1 MLKRLHSIVDF
12 RFNDT
17 SAVLDLPCISN
28 MNTKTIKRMKKNS
41 YLVIIA
47 AVMSSLIIV
56 SCNGLK
62 KMDQHIKELGV
73 AATPNPLEVRGDS
86 VEVTISGKF
95 PPKYFA
101 KKASVDATPVLVY
114 SGGEAKYKMQSYQ
127 GEQAAGNGAVIP
139 YKLGKNFSYTDR
151 VAFQTGM
158 ETSKLEVR
166 MHGKQGS
173 KEADFTPVFVVDGV
187 ITTPYLMKNDD
198 KVIMSK
204 DKFVRTL
211 SYVNDSA
218 QINFDYN
225 SSALKPAELKDTDV
239 VNLTAFLQKAAIEP
253 KFVIKKI
260 DFVGYASPEGEM
272 LLNDNLATERSA
284 AGKKAF
290 GDIAKKASLMNA
302 PDNLQVLSPKGED
315 WEGFRLAMEK
325 SNIADRNIIINVLK
339 MTTDLTQREAE
350 IKNISKTYVEI
361 QKDIFPSLRRC
372 RIIVTYDMEGYS
384 DEQLIQIGS
393 SNPSVMTY
401 EELMKAG
408 SLVTDLSKQAAIY
421 QAAVANSDAD
431 YRASNNLGCVYYM
444 QNKMSDAETQW
455 KNAYNMKKCEETSNN
470 MGIVSR
476 VKGDRAAAMTFF
488 TEAGGATETSYN
500 KGLVDIQKGDYS
512 GAVSKMGS
520 YKTFNSSLAKL
531 LNKDNGS
538 AKADIDA
545 SNDTSAQADYLRAV
559 IAARSNDGSA
569 VGTSLKSAVQKD
581 ASMKEKAMKDLEFRN
596 HKDQLN
602 F

>member
-1 MLKRLHSIVDF
+1 
-12 RFNDT
+12 
-17 SAVLDLPCISN
+17 
-28 MNTKTIKRMKKNS
+28 MKKNS
-41 YLVIIA
+41 YLVILA

-62 KMDQHIKELGV
+62 KMDQHIKDLG
-73 AATPNPLEVRGDS
+73 ATATPNPLELKGDS

-101 KKASVDATPVLVY
+101 KKASVEATPVLVY
-114 SGGEAKYKMQSYQ
+114 SGGEAKYKMQAYQ

-151 VAFQTGM
+151 VAYVPAM

-173 KEADFTPVFVVDGV
+173 KEADFTPVFVADGV
-187 ITTPYLMKNDD
+187 ITTQLLMKNDD
-198 KVIMSK
+198 KTMMSK
-204 DKFVRTL
+204 DNFVRTL

-225 SSALKPAELKDTDV
+225 SSVLKAAELKDNDI
-239 VNLTAFLQKAAIEP
+239 NSLTTFLQNAAANP

-272 LLNDNLATERSA
+272 LLNDDLATERSA
-284 AGKKAF
+284 AGKQAF
-290 GDIAKKASLMNA
+290 VDISKKAKLTNA
-302 PDNLQVLSPKGED
+302 PDELQAMSPKGED

-339 MTTDLTQREAE
+339 MTSDLNQRETE

-384 DEQLIQIGS
+384 DAELAQIGS

-408 SLVTDLSKQAAIY
+408 TLVEDLNKKAAIY
-421 QAAVANSDAD
+421 EAAAAKSDAD
-431 YRASNNLGCVYYM
+431 YRAANNLGCVYYM
-444 QNKMSDAETQW
+444 QNKMNDAETQW
-455 KNAYNMKKCEETSNN
+455 KKAYGMKKCEETSNN

-476 VKGDRAAAMTFF
+476 VKGDKAAASTFF
-488 TEAGGATETSYN
+488 GEAGGSAESNYN
-500 KGLVDIQKGDYS
+500 KALIDIQKGDYS
-512 GAVSKMGS
+512 SAVSKMGS
-520 YKTFNSSLAKL
+520 YKTFNTALAKL

-569 VGTSLKSAVQKD
+569 VGSNLKSAVQKD
-581 ASMKEKAMKDLEFRN
+581 ASLKDKASKDLEFRN